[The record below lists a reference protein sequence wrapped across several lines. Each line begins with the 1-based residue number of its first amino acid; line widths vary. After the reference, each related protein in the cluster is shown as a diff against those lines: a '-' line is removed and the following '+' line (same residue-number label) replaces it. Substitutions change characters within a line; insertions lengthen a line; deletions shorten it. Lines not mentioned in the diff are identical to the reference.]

1 MQPLQPGYEIRSARP
16 NDLPL
21 LASIEQSAATR
32 FLNTPYAFLLNASP
46 LPLELIQQQFQAGQ
60 IWVAIHQP
68 DTVVGYALTRPIGPI
83 LYLQEIDIEPHH
95 GQKGLG
101 TALIN
106 TIKSWAKQSG
116 HTVMSLSTFRDIPW
130 NAPFYAKLGFRILN
144 SSELTPS
151 FQQIRQ
157 QEQDAG
163 LPIAD
168 RVIMHCEL

>member
-1 MQPLQPGYEIRSARP
+1 MKPLASGYEIRSARP

-21 LASIEQSAATR
+21 LARIEQSAATR
-32 FLNTPYAFLLNASP
+32 FLNTPYAFLLNAQP
-46 LPLELIQQQFQAGQ
+46 LPPDLIQQQFQTGQ

-68 DTVVGYALTRPIGPI
+68 NTLIGYALTRPIDHTI
-83 LYLQEIDIEPHH
+83 YLQEIDIEPQH

-106 TIKSWAKQSG
+106 TIKSWANQSG

-130 NAPFYAKLGFRILN
+130 NAPFYAKLGFRILTP
-144 SSELTPS
+144 SELTPS

-168 RVIMHCEL
+168 RVIMQCEL